1 MSDELPVLDASGL
14 AELRASVGGDD
25 DFVRDLISTFLS
37 EEPANLELVAA
48 AAARGDAEAA
58 IRPAHTLKSSAA
70 AIGAARLST
79 ICRQIEFAG
88 REGRAADLGPLTE
101 QARAAWEATLEALR
115 AQGLA
120 T

>member
-88 REGRAADLGPLTE
+88 REGRAADLGMLTE

>member
-1 MSDELPVLDASGL
+1 MSDELPILDASGL
-14 AELRASVGGDD
+14 ADLRASVGDD
-25 DFVRDLISTFLS
+25 DAFVRDLIATFLA
-37 EEPANLELVAA
+37 EEPANLELVAG
-48 AAARGDAEAA
+48 AAARGDAEAI

-70 AIGAARLST
+70 AIGAARLSG

-88 REGRAADLGPLTE
+88 REGRTQDLAALT
-101 QARAAWEATLEALR
+101 QDARKAWEETVAALR

>member
-1 MSDELPVLDASGL
+1 MSDELPILDSSGL
-14 AELRASVGGDD
+14 AELRASVGDDD
-25 DFVRDLISTFLS
+25 DFVRDLISTFLA
-37 EEPANLELVAA
+37 EEPTNLELVAA
-48 AAARGDAEAA
+48 AAARGDAEAV

-70 AIGAARLST
+70 AIGAARLSG

-88 REGRAADLGPLTE
+88 REGRSEDLSALTE
-101 QARAAWEATLEALR
+101 QAREAWTATVEALR